1 MKNFNM
7 LRCRSTMLI
16 NMLHLADINFGE
28 LQKHVD
34 AFHCL
39 LNIKILFH
47 RPGKTR
53 IYGNSSSVPIFERE
67 LY

>member
-7 LRCRSTMLI
+7 LRCRSTTRI
-16 NMLHLADINFGE
+16 NMLHLADIYFGE

-34 AFHCL
+34 AFYCL
-39 LNIKILFH
+39 ANLKILFH

-53 IYGNSSSVPIFERE
+53 I
-67 LY
+67 